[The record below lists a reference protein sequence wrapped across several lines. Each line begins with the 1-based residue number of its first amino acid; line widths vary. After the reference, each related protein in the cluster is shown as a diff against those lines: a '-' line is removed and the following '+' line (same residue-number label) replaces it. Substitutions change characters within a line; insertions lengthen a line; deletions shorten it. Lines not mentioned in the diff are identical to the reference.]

1 MVLGQPVTGKSV
13 RGADPKM
20 VALDGE
26 QATGAN
32 PRVQDG
38 GRQSATGGL
47 EEASPKA
54 I

>member
-1 MVLGQPVTGKSV
+1 MLGQPVTGKSV
-13 RGADPKM
+13 RGADAKV

-38 GRQSATGGL
+38 RRQTTAGGL